1 MLISYPV
8 LPARASNESEN
19 AYLNRLL
26 TTYVNNDEGR
36 YPVSTLNTSQG
47 QMHRWHGGI
56 HLIGNGEPIR
66 AIADGTVVA
75 YRFAQS
81 PETYL
86 GFGRYDTS
94 FVLIRHSTETGENTS
109 VSFYSLYMHLAS
121 RSSLLPDRY
130 QQLTQWMRDATPSPS
145 VVRPT
150 NLRVWRK
157 DVLGFTGMLYEQP
170 ACHMEIFATDADLNR
185 FWRDSSSINQGA
197 GSADFFGD
205 AHFVIP
211 TGRDFSARHPRAA
224 TTGAHRIDFPGN
236 NDFPLLEGSTGQNA
250 APLYVSAR
258 LEYGRRIATTYVAQ
272 PDGQYVQLGAPVA
285 QENYEYELYRLANAL
300 YPDCPSAGLEW
311 LRFGRVLGPDVTAR
325 NENWQL
331 VRYSDTEIGY
341 VDLAPNAIAK
351 LSDADFVHWQGWEK
365 REEGEA
371 ASSSDGICDDQKTIV
386 LCQGT
391 DDTSLTKVRHLVC
404 KSPSEWDASDLAARY
419 GHLRESGGPLV
430 EDSSWAKF
438 VEHVQKMAFWSDAGL
453 GDRSVWHFHPMQ
465 FVNHFR
471 KCGWRS
477 KRELL
482 QLVPANIIRKPGAHN
497 SPSVGHWEAPSL
509 APANVLLNTCYRA
522 LNHALRKYCIDSP
535 IRQACFFGNAIQETG
550 WFGGLLES
558 GGNDPDLHQGWFG
571 RGFLQL
577 TNPGGVI
584 NGGNNNYYKYFRF
597 LGRTPNV
604 PPGPQEIA
612 WRNEIGA
619 NPRMAADSAAAY
631 WIWSDKSVPTA
642 QNPGRPQ
649 VDSANKYADVH
660 ALNLR
665 RTITIAGGGTKVW
678 YYNQSFANS
687 AAAVNIPAFST
698 NNPPNMNGLVDRST
712 AFVNALVVLT
722 ETAEFQN
729 SQGGSQPV
737 PENFSRRVV
746 T

>member
-8 LPARASNESEN
+8 LPARANNESEN

-236 NDFPLLEGSTGQNA
+236 NDFPLPEGSTGQNSST
-250 APLYVSAR
+250 LYVSVR
-258 LEYGRRIATTYVAQ
+258 LEQGRRIATTFVAQ
-272 PDGQYVQLGAPVA
+272 PNGQYAQLGAPIV
-285 QENYEYELYRLANAL
+285 QDNYEYELYRLANAL

-311 LRFGRVLGPDVTAR
+311 LRFGRVLGPDVTVR

-341 VDLAPNAIAK
+341 VDLTPNAIAK

-371 ASSSDGICDDQKTIV
+371 ASSSDGICDDQKTIA
-386 LCQGT
+386 LCLGT
-391 DDTSLTKVRHLVC
+391 DDASLTKVRHLVC

-419 GHLRESGGPLV
+419 GHLREPGGPLV

-465 FVNHFR
+465 FVRHFKKSGWLTSEELARCIPRHSISAPTLNWETAISRARTHSLYLNQYFR
-471 KCGWRS
+471 KYKGESRS
-477 KRELL
+477 RHAHALAQIYIETGLLRTIREDGMGAGHAYGPFYGRGYN
-482 QLVPANIIRKPGAHN
+482 QLTWADNYRLYGLYKGIQNQATPAFTDSRITTASTHPKDPEGELIHWSPRFDPQIVETDLTHAAESSGFYWISKSFRGRKNMNRVCDLPFDP
-497 SPSVGHWEAPSL
+497 SSVGFNCWL
-509 APANVLLNTCYRA
+509 
-522 LNHALRKYCIDSP
+522 
-535 IRQACFFGNAIQETG
+535 
-550 WFGGLLES
+550 
-558 GGNDPDLHQGWFG
+558 
-571 RGFLQL
+571 
-577 TNPGGVI
+577 I
-584 NGGNNNYYKYFRF
+584 NGGGNGYVNRQQFAQYLADILFDNPPQRGIVQFRYPP
-597 LGRTPNV
+597 LTPV
-604 PPGPQEIA
+604 G
-612 WRNEIGA
+612 
-619 NPRMAADSAAAY
+619 NPM
-631 WIWSDKSVPTA
+631 
-642 QNPGRPQ
+642 
-649 VDSANKYADVH
+649 
-660 ALNLR
+660 LC
-665 RTITIAGGGTKVW
+665 
-678 YYNQSFANS
+678 QSF
-687 AAAVNIPAFST
+687 
-698 NNPPNMNGLVDRST
+698 PPQNVAYTST
-712 AFVNALVVLT
+712 ATVNY
-722 ETAEFQN
+722 EKQI
-729 SQGGSQPV
+729 P
-737 PENFSRRVV
+737 
-746 T
+746 